1 MEIRFG
7 SSDLARLCNCSASI
21 DRRWGQQVGAAIR
34 ERLCL
39 LAGTPTLE
47 LLREFA
53 GLVME
58 PVTLDQHGRFALAVA
73 SGCTFLIEPDHKP
86 TPFLRGRELNC
97 NRVKRLVIVEVH
109 VNGR

>member
-7 SSDLARLCNCSASI
+7 SSDLAKLCNCSASI
-21 DRRWGQQVGAAIR
+21 DRRWGQHVGGAIR

-53 GLVME
+53 GLLME
-58 PVTLDQHGRFALAVA
+58 PIALDKNGRFAIAVV
-73 SGCTFLIEPDHKP
+73 SNWTFLVAPDHEP
-86 TPFLRGRELNC
+86 APLLRGRELDCKN
-97 NRVKRLVIVEVH
+97 VKKIAIMEVH
-109 VNGR
+109 CNER